1 MSSCL
6 LLSLLAVSLLSPVHP
21 ARLAGPYVESYWESW
36 NFKDFPDDF
45 AAKLEDVPASPVGA
59 SSGVNVID
67 LSFGDYSPGLGGLE
81 APEEIIRAGIEAIHA
96 AGGLVKIAY
105 GGALYSMSQYIQT
118 LDDAKTFC
126 KGLKETFNEFG
137 VDGLDLDIEDGG
149 TSAEIQAAV
158 IKECRKELGEEAHI
172 TYTIPALVSNVSP
185 WKETLQSTADVL
197 DAVNVMAY
205 DVYWTGYN
213 FEMDIAG
220 LNEVGITNDK
230 IVWGL
235 MPGHHDAGNEYTSL
249 EDARAAASYVKESGL
264 AGLMTWSLN
273 RDTDRRSKGSGG
285 DNLYQTG
292 QPDATFVNALSQVL
306 N

>member
-1 MSSCL
+1 MGVWRKMSSYLGL
-6 LLSLLAVSLLSPVHP
+6 LLALSLLSPVHP
-21 ARLAGPYVESYWESW
+21 ARLSGPYVESYWESW

-59 SSGVNVID
+59 SSGVNIID

-105 GGALYSMSQYIQT
+105 GGALYSMSQYIQSV
-118 LDDAKTFC
+118 DDAKTFC
-126 KGLKETFNEFG
+126 KGLKETFDEYG

-158 IKECRKELGEEAHI
+158 IKECRKELGEEA
-172 TYTIPALVSNVSP
+172 
-185 WKETLQSTADVL
+185 LQSTADVL

-205 DVYWTGYN
+205 DIYWTGYN

-220 LNEVGITNDK
+220 LNDAGMTNDK

-249 EDARAAASYVKESGL
+249 EDARAAARYVKESGL

-273 RDTDRRSKGSGG
+273 RDTDRRSKGNGG
-285 DNLYQTG
+285 DNLCQTG
-292 QPDATFVNALSQVL
+292 QPDATFVNALSQAL